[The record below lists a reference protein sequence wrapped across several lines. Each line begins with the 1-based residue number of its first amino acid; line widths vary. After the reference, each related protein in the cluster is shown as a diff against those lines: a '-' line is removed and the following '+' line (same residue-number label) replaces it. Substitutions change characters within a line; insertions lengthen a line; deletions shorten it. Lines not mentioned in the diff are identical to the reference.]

1 MALKN
6 EKKKKQNWICLIK
19 YKTYVIVRFSICKNS
34 LSLEWF
40 LRLDFPTLQKFP
52 RLSNDG

>member
-6 EKKKKQNWICLIK
+6 EKKKQNWICLIK
-19 YKTYVIVRFSICKNS
+19 YKTYIIVRFSICKNS